1 MFMTLSQY
9 IKSVRL
15 MDKDGSKDAKIRD
28 LLEYYEKYNRTVRP
42 GPGVFYAVIYA
53 RYSSHSQRDESIEGQ
68 VREDL
73 EWAARNNIIVLG
85 VYIDRKLTGR
95 EAEKRD
101 SFQDMIRDAAKRHF
115 QYVICWKVD
124 RFARNRYDAAIYK
137 ARLKKY
143 NIRVV
148 YARESIP
155 DGPEGILLESV
166 LEGQAEYYSASLS
179 ENIRR
184 GQDDNALECK
194 VNGGGLTLGYK
205 IGADHHYEVDATK
218 APIVR
223 IIFEHYDADKTFKEI
238 EDYLNARGYTTSRGK
253 PFNKNSFKRI
263 LMNKKYIGIY
273 EYRDIVI
280 EGGIPAIIEKE
291 LFYSVQK
298 KLDKNEKARARKK
311 GDVDYLLTTKIYCGL
326 CGKAMIGESGTGK
339 LGGKYHYY
347 ACVGRKRDKT
357 CDKKPVKKDW
367 IEDLVIQETIRLVLR
382 DDIIA
387 EIADGVMAYQAREK
401 DHTVLNSL
409 RVELNDVERAIKN
422 LLAAIEQGIITPSTK
437 SRLEDLED
445 EKSRI
450 KNGIAEESMARPL
463 VDRDQVIFFLEQF
476 RKGDAA
482 DPVYR
487 QTLVDVFVNAVY
499 VYDGKI
505 VITYNYSGEHNKV
518 TLEQIDEAVE
528 EAEAGAESSVS
539 PGSKGLS
546 GGSVGIPSPPP
557 KQTNPNLVPIGE
569 GFGFVVSLETL

>member
-1 MFMTLSQY
+1 MFMTLTQY
-9 IKSVRL
+9 IKSLKL
-15 MDKDGSKDAKIRD
+15 MDKGGTKDAKIRD
-28 LLEYYEKYNRTVRP
+28 LLEFYEKYSRTVKP

-68 VREDL
+68 VREGL
-73 EWAARNNIIVLG
+73 EWAARNNMIVIG

-95 EAEKRD
+95 EADKRD

-115 QYVICWKVD
+115 QFVICWKVD
-124 RFARNRYDAAIYK
+124 RFARNRYDAATYK

-194 VNGGGLTLGYK
+194 VNGGGLSLGLR
-205 IGADHHYEVDATK
+205 IAADKRFEIDPTE

-223 IIFEHYDADKTFKEI
+223 LIFEQYDVGKTFKEI
-238 EDYLNARGYTTSRGK
+238 EDHLNARGIKTSRGK
-253 PFNKNSFKRI
+253 LFNKNSFKRI
-263 LMNKKYIGIY
+263 LRNRKYIGVY
-273 EYRDIVI
+273 EYRGHVV
-280 EGGIPAIIEKE
+280 ENGIPAIIEKE
-291 LFYSVQK
+291 LFESVQK
-298 KLDKNEKARARKK
+298 KLDLNEKARAHKK
-311 GDVDYLLTTKIYCGL
+311 GNVDYLLTTKIYCGL
-326 CGKAMIGESGTGK
+326 CGKAMIGESGTGRH
-339 LGGKYHYY
+339 GGKFHYY
-347 ACVGRKRDKT
+347 ACVGRKRDKD
-357 CDKKPVKKDW
+357 CKKKPVKKDW
-367 IEDLVIQETIRLVLR
+367 IEDLVISETIRLVLR

-401 DHTVLNSL
+401 DQTVLTSL
-409 RVELNDVERAIKN
+409 RVELNDVEKAIKN
-422 LLAAIEQGIITPSTK
+422 ILAAIEQGIITSSTK

-445 EKSRI
+445 EKARI
-450 KNGIAEESMARPL
+450 QNGITEESMVRPL
-463 VDRDQVIFFLEQF
+463 VDRDQVLFFLERF
-476 RKGDAA
+476 RKGDAD

-528 EAEAGAESSVS
+528 QAEGAEDPS
-539 PGSKGLS
+539 GEAIA
-546 GGSVGIPSPPP
+546 GGSVQNSSPPP
-557 KQTNPNLVPIGE
+557 NEYYPNPIIYLDGV
-569 GFGFVVSLETL
+569 FGIIIDLARISQ